1 MRQLSQSAFCV
12 LLLTVL
18 ACVAAQSEELQ
29 WIKWDES
36 GGGNGHEYAVLTAP
50 ASWTSQKALAEAE
63 GGYLA
68 TVLSAEEQAFV
79 MSVIGAAEA
88 SERATSDYY
97 WFGLFQDSAAA
108 EPDEGWQWVTGEAL
122 ADTFCNWALIE
133 PNNQGEEDVGAISRR
148 DGKWIDGRAY
158 VANRAVIERAPQDD
172 PPPPPP
178 VPRSIDETA
187 PVLVLNSPEPP
198 VLPWRRPFQ
207 RKRVEISGQV
217 TDDDSGVAS
226 ATITV
231 TDEYRRRPK
240 VYDITDRLDEDG
252 CFTLVLWLSSWVRA
266 RDRDGRV
273 YEIALTAADAAGNE
287 AGPESVFVLAK
298 RPGRGHHRGHR

>member
-122 ADTFCNWALIE
+122 AFGIVDRWLDTPFDGDRHLRRITKFDTIE
-133 PNNQGEEDVGAISRR
+133 NL
-148 DGKWIDGRAY
+148 
-158 VANRAVIERAPQDD
+158 
-172 PPPPPP
+172 
-178 VPRSIDETA
+178 RS
-187 PVLVLNSPEPP
+187 
-198 VLPWRRPFQ
+198 
-207 RKRVEISGQV
+207 
-217 TDDDSGVAS
+217 
-226 ATITV
+226 
-231 TDEYRRRPK
+231 
-240 VYDITDRLDEDG
+240 
-252 CFTLVLWLSSWVRA
+252 
-266 RDRDGRV
+266 
-273 YEIALTAADAAGNE
+273 
-287 AGPESVFVLAK
+287 
-298 RPGRGHHRGHR
+298 